1 MTDAER
7 LFVDHHAAV
16 YRYLVR
22 LVGDADAAADA
33 AQEAF
38 VRLIERPPAG
48 GASRAWLYA
57 VATNAALES
66 ARTRGRRTRLLAAA
80 PVDAPVPNESP
91 RPDAYVEGNERRA
104 HVGAALA
111 ALSERD
117 RTALLM
123 REDGFSH
130 REIADALG
138 TTTGSVG
145 TVLARALGRL
155 SAAFP
160 LARGAL

>member
-1 MTDAER
+1 MHDAER
-7 LFVDHHAAV
+7 LFVDHHAAIH
-16 YRYLVR
+16 RYLVR
-22 LVGDADAAADA
+22 LTGDADAAADA

-48 GASRAWLYA
+48 PASRAWLYA
-57 VATNAALES
+57 VATNAVFGG
-66 ARTRGRRTRLLAAA
+66 ARTRGRRERLLAAA
-80 PVDAPVPNESP
+80 PIDAPVPDESP
-91 RPDAYVEGNERRA
+91 RPDSYAEGNERRT

-111 ALSERD
+111 SLVERD

-123 REDGFSH
+123 REEGFSH

-145 TVLARALGRL
+145 TVIARALHRFAAAL
-155 SAAFP
+155 PFSAD
-160 LARGAL
+160 AL

>member
-7 LFVDHHAAV
+7 LFAAHHAAI

-22 LVGDADAAADA
+22 LVGDPDAAADA

-48 GASRAWLYA
+48 SVARAWLYT

-66 ARTRGRRTRLLAAA
+66 ARTRGRRERLLAAA
-80 PVDAPVPNESP
+80 PADAPVPNESP
-91 RPDAYVEGNERRA
+91 RPDAYVEGNERRM

-111 ALSERD
+111 ALTERD

-123 REDGFSH
+123 REEGFSH

-155 SAAFP
+155 SAALP
-160 LARGAL
+160 VAPESL